1 MTRLSGS
8 WAGENYAG
16 EFLDGEFSGQGTYSL
31 NSGYKTVGIWREGKL
46 NGPALMYDANS
57 AAVNSG
63 FYRNGKLVP
72 SGRLSAEQRRF
83 LSAYRGEV
91 EVERLAKQAAQAEQQ
106 RVADERDRQRREQQ
120 RVADERERERI
131 EREGDGSTDDLA
143 CKGKKLIPAT
153 DPYRNCRAVLVADR
167 ERKAQRERE
176 LAEKQERDR
185 AERERVAAAE
195 AEAVSHRY
203 YERLEREGRAALAR
217 ERALTAARE
226 VDPFYDA
233 KAQCRELGFKPNTEK
248 FGTCVLEL
256 RRRQP
261 VATTPS
267 VNTGDGSPD
276 DTACR
281 GYGFPVETSGY
292 SNCRMTLDNA
302 RRSYELELRT
312 YEAAKAEYQRRAAE
326 AEAEAQRARAQR
338 QAQVG
343 YCLTQCRGGFLECFA
358 RCGAQSAGVSYDPGP
373 APTRPSGRTTYVI
386 NGQVINCNTSLSG
399 SLVTCNLPLRRGRTV

>member
-1 MTRLSGS
+1 M
-8 WAGENYAG
+8 A
-16 EFLDGEFSGQGTYSL
+16 
-31 NSGYKTVGIWREGKL
+31 
-46 NGPALMYDANS
+46 
-57 AAVNSG
+57 
-63 FYRNGKLVP
+63 
-72 SGRLSAEQRRF
+72 
-83 LSAYRGEV
+83 
-91 EVERLAKQAAQAEQQ
+91 
-106 RVADERDRQRREQQ
+106 
-120 RVADERERERI
+120 RI
-131 EREGDGSTDDLA
+131 EREGDGSTDDLV
-143 CKGKKLIPAT
+143 CKGRKLIPAT
-153 DPYRNCRAVLVADR
+153 DPYRNCRAVLVAER
-167 ERKAQRERE
+167 ERKAERERALVE
-176 LAEKQERDR
+176 RQEQARVERERLAALEAERK
-185 AERERVAAAE
+185 AERERQAALE
-195 AEAVSHRY
+195 AERKAERVAQAERDRY
-203 YERLEREGRAALAR
+203 YADMAR
-217 ERALTAARE
+217 ERRAAAMLAAARE
-226 VDPFYDA
+226 ADPFYDA
-233 KAQCRELGFKPNTEK
+233 KAQCRTLGFKPNTEK

-358 RCGAQSAGVSYDPGP
+358 RCGAQSAGVNYDPGP
-373 APTRPSGRTTYVI
+373 EPVRPSGRTTYVI
-386 NGQVINCNTSLSG
+386 DGRIINCNTSLSG
-399 SLVTCNLPLRRGRTV
+399 SLVTCN